1 MRIITCASLTAK
13 YRKKKRH
20 SVWSGASCVNDGA
33 LRYGPRLLLW
43 LLHRQIF
50 V

>member
-1 MRIITCASLTAK
+1 MRITTCDSLAAE

-20 SVWSGASCVNDGA
+20 TVWSGASCVNDGA
-33 LRYGPRLLLW
+33 LRYGSQRLLW
-43 LLHRQIF
+43 LLHRRLF